1 MSAADERMPLRA
13 RLLHTIALYAG
24 AMSIYFAA
32 GHVARPP
39 WTDVSTPL
47 DDALPFWPW
56 AMAGYALAYV
66 VPVSLVFVETSVGGH
81 RRLSRAVLLAYLM
94 AAPFFLAMPVQD
106 ADPPVQASDAA
117 EHALVLNR
125 GLDTTKNAF
134 PSMHV
139 GLAVLL
145 ALVGARRSRPWGWTL
160 GLCAGLIIVSTLFVK
175 QHFVVDLPAGAL
187 VAWAAF
193 RLTYGRADAD
203 ADANAGSDADSDAAA
218 APA

>member
-1 MSAADERMPLRA
+1 MSAAAERMPLRA

-24 AMSIYFAA
+24 AMTVYFAA
-32 GHVARPP
+32 GHSARPP
-39 WTDVSTPL
+39 WTSVATPL

-56 AMAGYALAYV
+56 AMAGYALAYL
-66 VPVSLVFVETSVGGH
+66 VPVSLVFVETSHAGH

-117 EHALVLNR
+117 EHALVVNR

-145 ALVGARRSRPWGWTL
+145 ALVGARRSRAWGWGL
-160 GLCAGLIIVSTLFVK
+160 GLCAAMIVVSTLFVK

-187 VAWAAF
+187 VAWLAF
-193 RLTYGRADAD
+193 RLTYGRR
-203 ADANAGSDADSDAAA
+203 DAAG
-218 APA
+218 PAVA